1 MSNIKTVLN
10 LCSMN
15 IKRWATNPRYYV
27 LLLLIGML
35 MHYVSSPILKFSIMV
50 GVPVTPWIFPF
61 ISTDH
66 YINGML
72 ILGMVL
78 LFCDAPFMN
87 DSTPYECIRS
97 GRKKW
102 LYGQYTYILT
112 ASLLFTLT
120 IMACSIICLLPNICF
135 ELGWGRVFRTLA
147 QTNAGAQY
155 SLVPISYGIQQT
167 YSPLQAMFL
176 SGTLFWLATIFIG
189 MLIFTL
195 NLVTQR
201 IGGTIMGFVLA
212 FCPFFAYEVGGGWIF
227 YLIPTAWINIQMLD
241 ISGNSRYPSV
251 TYAIIFLVAVIFLF
265 MVIVSRIMKK
275 QEVEVLSSI

>member
-1 MSNIKTVLN
+1 VNNIRTILI
-10 LCSMN
+10 LCGLN
-15 IKRWATNPRYYV
+15 IKRWASNPRYYV

-35 MHYVSSPILKFSIMV
+35 VHYVSLPILRFSIMV

-61 ISTDH
+61 ISTAP

-102 LYGQYTYILT
+102 LYGQYIYILT
-112 ASLLFTLT
+112 ASFLFTFA
-120 IMACSIICLLPNICF
+120 IMGCSILCLLPNISF
-135 ELGWGRVFRTLA
+135 EPGWGRVFSTLA

-155 SLVPISYGIQQT
+155 SLIPISYGIQQT
-167 YSPLQAMFL
+167 YSPLHAMLL
-176 SGTLFWLATIFIG
+176 SVCVFWLVTVFMG
-189 MLIFTL
+189 MLIFAL

-201 IGGTIMGFVLA
+201 IGGTIVGFVFA
-212 FCPFFAYEVGGGWIF
+212 FFPYFAYEVGGGWIF
-227 YLIPTAWINIQMLD
+227 YLVPTTWINIQMLD
-241 ISGNSRYPSV
+241 ASGNSRYPSV
-251 TYAIIFLVAVIFLF
+251 IYAIVFLVAAIFLL
-265 MVIVSRIMKK
+265 MCIASEIMKK